1 MRRILLVVLLCACS
15 DGKSGTDTP
24 PPIGGTSIDLEE
36 VVRGLSNPVHLTAP
50 PGDERLF
57 VTEQSGR
64 IRIIVNDTVRAA
76 PFLDITDKVASG
88 GERGLLSVAFHP
100 DYEDNG
106 YLFVNYTDVAGDT
119 RVERYRVSADPNR
132 ADPASARLILAV
144 DQPFSNHNGGHILF
158 GPDGMLYIAMGD
170 GGDAGDPLGHAQNRG
185 TLLGD
190 LLRIDVDRGDPYAI
204 PASNPFVNQSGM
216 RGEIWAWG
224 LRNPWRI
231 AFDRGTGLLYIADVG
246 QGQREEINVVQASQG
261 GLNYGWNF
269 MEGTRCYRE
278 ASCNSSDLVQPIHE
292 YDHSDGCSITGGLVY
307 RGSRIPALAGHYF
320 YADYCEGWIR
330 SFRYSSG
337 DLVDAREWFP
347 AGSLNRITSFGE
359 DASGELY
366 VLSGTG
372 IVYRL
377 VGLTQ
382 SR

>member
-1 MRRILLVVLLCACS
+1 MRRILLIVLLCACS

-24 PPIGGTSIDLEE
+24 TIDGTSIDLEE

-50 PGDERLF
+50 PGDERIF
-57 VTEQSGR
+57 VTEQAGR
-64 IRIIVNDTVRAA
+64 IRIIVNDALLAT
-76 PFLDITDKVASG
+76 PFLDIADKVASG

-100 DYEDNG
+100 DYENNG
-106 YLFVNYTDVAGDT
+106 YFFVNYTDAAGDT
-119 RVERYRVSADPNR
+119 RVERYRVSSDPNR
-132 ADPASARLILAV
+132 ADPASARLILTV

-170 GGDAGDPLGHAQNRG
+170 GGDAGDPLGHAQNRS

-190 LLRIDVDRGDPYAI
+190 LLRIDVDKGDPYAI
-204 PASNPFVNQSGM
+204 PPSNPFVNQSGM

-231 AFDRGTGLLYIADVG
+231 AFDRATGLLYIADVG
-246 QGQREEINVVQASQG
+246 QRDREEINVVPASQG
-261 GLNYGWNF
+261 GLNYGWNI
-269 MEGTRCYRE
+269 MEGTRCYRD
-278 ASCNSSDLVQPIHE
+278 ASCDSSGLVEPVHE
-292 YDHSDGCSITGGLVY
+292 YTHADGCSITGGIVY

-320 YADYCEGWIR
+320 YADYCDGWIR
-330 SFRYSSG
+330 GFRYNNG
-337 DLVDAREWFP
+337 KLVDAREWFP
-347 AGSLNRITSFGE
+347 AGSVNRITSFGE

-366 VLSGTG
+366 VVSGTG
-372 IVYRL
+372 VVYRL